1 MKTTNDDKTAPNRE
15 EGAAE
20 APIDVRHV
28 VCNLT
33 PTILGHLDIAKSK
46 GSGEVI
52 FLIRQG
58 IQLEMRSAFSS
69 VGVWEVEIA
78 TQIGHDVLRFTRRPP
93 KKDLPDLNLLDY

>member
-1 MKTTNDDKTAPNRE
+1 MNETIDTNMPPMTQQPDS
-15 EGAAE
+15 

-33 PTILGHLDIAKSK
+33 PTVLAHLDLARQRELR
-46 GSGEVI
+46 EVT

-69 VGVWEVEIA
+69 VGVWEMQIA
-78 TQIGHDVLRFTRRPP
+78 TQIGHDVLHFTRRPP
-93 KKDLPDLNLLDY
+93 QQDLPDLSLLDY